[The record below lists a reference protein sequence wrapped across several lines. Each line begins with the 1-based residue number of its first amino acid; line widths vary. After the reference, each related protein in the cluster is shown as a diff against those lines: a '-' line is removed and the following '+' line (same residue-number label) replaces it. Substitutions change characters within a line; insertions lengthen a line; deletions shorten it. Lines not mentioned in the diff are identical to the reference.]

1 MSLPVPQSAGS
12 PAPRLLM
19 ILTENHTLVD
29 ARDMRGLVR
38 LAQVAEETG
47 FDAVMVSEQ
56 TMLSGDAA
64 RNGLMS
70 NPRMYAAIG
79 NQDPH
84 TPWPSSVATLAAVA
98 AATERV
104 RIVAG
109 AIIPPLRH
117 PLLLAK
123 DLATIDLLCE
133 GRLVVQPTV
142 SWQQSEYDAHGVPFH
157 RRGAILDEHLAAMA
171 ALWADSPAEF
181 EGEFFRFSDVYSEP
195 KPWRAGG
202 PVMWFGGERMHPA
215 LIRRMVRYG
224 SGFHPFG
231 VPTDD
236 DLAMLAEGMRQAGRD
251 SSELELVGG
260 TRATFD
266 GPDSVA
272 DVEQAM
278 ADFPEQIGRGYTTFC
293 MKPSQYTDDPAQV
306 GEICARMVELLA
318 EMT

>member
-1 MSLPVPQSAGS
+1 MSGPSS
-12 PAPRLLM
+12 APRLLM

-29 ARDMRGLVR
+29 ARDMRGLVG
-38 LAQVAEETG
+38 LAGVAEQAG

-56 TMLSGDAA
+56 TMLGGDAA

-79 NQDPH
+79 NQDPA

-98 AATERV
+98 ATTERV

-142 SWQQSEYDAHGVPFH
+142 SWQRSEYAAHGVSFE
-157 RRGAILDEHLAAMA
+157 RRGAILDEHLAAMK
-171 ALWADSPAEF
+171 ALWGASPAEF
-181 EGEFFRFSDVYSEP
+181 HGEFFDFEDVYSEP
-195 KPWRAGG
+195 KPWREGG
-202 PVMWFGGERMHPA
+202 PSMWFGGERMHAA

-231 VPTDD
+231 TPTDE
-236 DLAMLAEGMRQAGRD
+236 DLELLARGMADAGRD
-251 SSELELVGG
+251 IGELELIGG

-272 DVEQAM
+272 DVERAM
-278 ADFPEQIGRGYTTFC
+278 ADIPEQIARGYTTFC
-293 MKPSQYTDDPAQV
+293 MKPSQYTDDPREV
-306 GEICARMVELLA
+306 LEICHRMKEILDA
-318 EMT
+318 MAQG